1 MYCKENERRAQCLVN
16 DNNIDTIYG
25 GFGRNAF
32 PIKKMAMGPLCS
44 NIPNISSTHGIT
56 KTIHKSLVV
65 SYDLLSI

>member
-32 PIKKMAMGPLCS
+32 PIRKMAMGPLCS
-44 NIPNISSTHGIT
+44 NIPNISSTHG
-56 KTIHKSLVV
+56 
-65 SYDLLSI
+65 